1 MATRYL
7 RRVPELALRRPLIIL
22 FLLALAGVLIAGG
35 GLLLARRGSGGGPL
49 VGGDRVLTLE
59 LDGTLA
65 DYASDVPFRLPGG
78 AAETTLAA
86 IWRGLDAARA
96 DDGVKGL
103 AVRIGDLDCGLAK
116 AEELR
121 RQLAETAAAGKFVA
135 CYLDTAGEGSNGT
148 LEYFVASACTTLS
161 LAPAGELNL
170 LGLWSDGLFLRGA
183 LDKLGVEPSYLTAG
197 KFKSAA
203 EIYTERA
210 HSAPAREALD
220 AVLDGYFRQL
230 VDGIA
235 ASRHLE
241 PAAVSALVDR
251 APLAAD
257 DALAAHLVD
266 ALEYPDQFETHLRG
280 LGGAGAPREPL
291 VDYAARHRGESY
303 FGHHVVVLFVA
314 GTIVRGA
321 GGVDAW
327 SGASYIGSRS
337 LSEELRRLTD
347 DDDVAA
353 VVLRID
359 SPGGSAL
366 ASDLILRRV
375 ELLAAR
381 KPVVVSMS
389 DLAASGGYYIAARA
403 SRIVAEAGTLT
414 GSIGVVTGKLATA
427 RFQQDKLGITHDV
440 LARGAHAGIYSPLT
454 PFDETQRALV
464 AARVEDVYGRF
475 VAAVAAGRALPVE
488 RVRELAQ
495 GRVWTGED
503 ARARGLVD
511 ELGGLDAAVAA
522 ARSAAGL
529 AADAGSVELRPR
541 PRTFFDWLAP
551 ARPSPFA
558 AELVRLARAAAAT
571 RAPLELEL
579 PPEVARLARPF

>member
-1 MATRYL
+1 
-7 RRVPELALRRPLIIL
+7 LRRPLIIL
-22 FLLALAGVLIAGG
+22 LALALAGVLVAGA
-35 GLLLARRGSGGGPL
+35 GLLLARRGGGPTL
-49 VGGDRVLTLE
+49 ASGDRLLTLE
-59 LDGTLA
+59 LDGRLD
-65 DYASDVPFRLPGG
+65 DYAAEVPFRLPG
-78 AAETTLAA
+78 EQPEVTLAA
-86 IWRGLDAARA
+86 IWRGLSAARA
-96 DDGVKGL
+96 DDDVRGV

-121 RQLAETAAAGKFVA
+121 RQFAETVAAGKFVA
-135 CYLDTAGEGSNGT
+135 CYLDTAGEGANGT
-148 LEYFVASACTTLS
+148 LEYFVASSCSTVS

-170 LGLWSDGLFLRGA
+170 LGLWSDGLFLRGT

-197 KFKSAA
+197 KYKSAA
-203 EIYTERA
+203 EVYTEHG

-230 VDGIA
+230 VDGVA
-235 ASRHLE
+235 AARHLE
-241 PAAVSALVDR
+241 PDAVRALVDR
-251 APLAAD
+251 APLSAEE
-257 DALAAHLVD
+257 ALAAHLVD
-266 ALEYPDQFETHLRG
+266 QLEYPDQFEKR
-280 LGGAGAPREPL
+280 LGDLAGEEDPPRASL
-291 VDYAARHRGESY
+291 ADYAARHGETSG
-303 FGHHVVVLFVA
+303 FGRRVVVLFVA
-314 GTIVRGA
+314 GTIVRG
-321 GGVDAW
+321 GGGIDAW
-327 SGASYIGSRS
+327 SGASYIGSRT
-337 LSEELRRLTD
+337 LSEELRRLTED
-347 DDDVAA
+347 DGVAA

-375 ELLAAR
+375 QLLAER

-440 LARGAHAGIYSPLT
+440 LARGAHAGIYSPLA
-454 PFDETQRALV
+454 PFDDAQRELV
-464 AARVEDVYGRF
+464 AARVDDVYRRF
-475 VAAVAAGRALPVE
+475 LAAVAAGRSLPVE
-488 RVRELAQ
+488 RVRALAQ

-503 ARARGLVD
+503 ASTRGLVD
-511 ELGGLDAAVAA
+511 ELGGFEAALAA

-529 AADAGSVELRPR
+529 PAGSGAVELRPR
-541 PRTFFDWLAP
+541 PRTFFDWLAG
-551 ARPSPFA
+551 ARPGPFSS
-558 AELVRLARAAAAT
+558 ELVRLAQALAAA